1 MSAAV
6 LQEMPL
12 DTQAAVNSGR
22 DSFRPF
28 FTTAKEGR
36 KKRGEEMGGERCRRG
51 ECRGEGVI
59 MEAGIII
66 GVTKERGDPRKRG
79 GGSPD
84 DKGAKERWRT
94 KK

>member
-28 FTTAKEGR
+28 FYHSQRR
-36 KKRGEEMGGERCRRG
+36 KKKKRERNGRGAVQERRMPGRESNYGSRNNYWCDKGKRRSTETGGRSR
-51 ECRGEGVI
+51 
-59 MEAGIII
+59 
-66 GVTKERGDPRKRG
+66 
-79 GGSPD
+79 D

>member
-28 FTTAKEGR
+28 FTTAEEGR
-36 KKRGEEMGGERCRRG
+36 KKKKGKKREGSSAGEEN
-51 ECRGEGVI
+51 
-59 MEAGIII
+59 AGAR
-66 GVTKERGDPRKRG
+66 E
-79 GGSPD
+79 
-84 DKGAKERWRT
+84 
-94 KK
+94 

>member
-28 FTTAKEGR
+28 FYHSQRR
-36 KKRGEEMGGERCRRG
+36 KKKKGKKWEGSGAGEEN
-51 ECRGEGVI
+51 
-59 MEAGIII
+59 AGAR
-66 GVTKERGDPRKRG
+66 E
-79 GGSPD
+79 
-84 DKGAKERWRT
+84 
-94 KK
+94 